1 MLNLPGRGARRSLNQ
16 SRSKAPNSKL
26 QAPEKFQAPNTKGRR
41 ANRIW
46 SLALLWSL
54 DVGPWRF
61 TLTAAVGGVG
71 PGGNQK
77 RDVIFCGGIRDNEAD
92 RDAVEEAALTEVIAD
107 EKDQLVVAGFHFVAG
122 EQRSVSAAVRIR
134 LDAREQF

>member
-1 MLNLPGRGARRSLNQ
+1 MLNLPGRAARRLLNQ

-26 QAPEKFQAPNTKGRR
+26 QAPEKFQTPNTKGR

-46 SLALLWSL
+46 SLVLLWSL

-61 TLTAAVGGVG
+61 TLTAAIGGVG
-71 PGGNQK
+71 PGGNQE

-92 RDAVEEAALTEVIAD
+92 RDAVEKAALTEVIAD

-134 LDAREQF
+134 LHAREHF